1 MQTPPSSSLDN
12 RLGTGHV
19 TGHVTLVGA
28 GPGDPEL
35 LTLKAVKALQAA
47 SVVLVDDLVSPAVVA
62 MANPTARII
71 PVGKRGG
78 CRSTPQSFIERL
90 MITAAREGERVVRLK
105 GGDPFMFGRGGE
117 EVAHL
122 EAAGVPVTVVNGITS
137 GLAAMTSLNLP
148 LTHRDHAQG
157 VVFVTGHSRPGGSGV
172 DWCSLGDTAFR
183 LHLTLVIYMGIAAV
197 AEIQRGL
204 LQGLPPETPVALIQ
218 NASLPTQRNWVDTL
232 GGLADCVAT
241 YQVESPA
248 VLVIGDVVR
257 GLGAVSQRH
266 LLHYRVDGTSVVGQF
281 SAAVAG

>member
-1 MQTPPSSSLDN
+1 MQTPQSSSLDN
-12 RLGTGHV
+12 RYA

-47 SVVLVDDLVSPAVVA
+47 SVVLVDDLVSPAIVA
-62 MANPTARII
+62 MAPATARII

-105 GGDPFMFGRGGE
+105 GGDPCMFGRGGE
-117 EVAHL
+117 EVTHL

-148 LTHRDHAQG
+148 LTHREHAQG
-157 VVFVTGHSRPGGSGV
+157 VVFITGHSRPGSSGV

-183 LHLTLVIYMGIAAV
+183 LRLTLVIYMGIAAV

-204 LQGLPPETPVALIQ
+204 LQGLPPQTPVALIQ
-218 NASLPTQRNWVDTL
+218 NASLPTQRNLVDTL
-232 GGLADCVAT
+232 GGLTDCVVAH
-241 YQVESPA
+241 QIESPA
-248 VLVIGDVVR
+248 VMVIGDVVR

-266 LLHYRVDGTSVVGQF
+266 LLHYRVEGTSVVGQF
-281 SAAVAG
+281 SAAVSG